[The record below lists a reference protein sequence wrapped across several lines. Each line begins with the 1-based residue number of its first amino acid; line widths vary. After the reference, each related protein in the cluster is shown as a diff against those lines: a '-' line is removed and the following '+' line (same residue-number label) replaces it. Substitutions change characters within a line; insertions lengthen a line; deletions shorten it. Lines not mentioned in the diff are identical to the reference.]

1 MKLEESESKAN
12 RNLGFMGAVQYMCKL
27 HSSFYISAHVSWHK
41 DGTAGMGCIQSVH
54 VGSCWK
60 EADLEHFDAQRQLE
74 RTI

>member
-1 MKLEESESKAN
+1 MKPDMKLEESEIKGN
-12 RNLGFMGAVQYMCKL
+12 RNLGFMGAVQYMCKRSIFL
-27 HSSFYISAHVSWHK
+27 PMYL
-41 DGTAGMGCIQSVH
+41 GTTGMGCIQSVH